1 MAVSP
6 ARAIRGPL
14 EGPATRLLG
23 VSAEAC
29 EAGTCIRLH
38 TDGAPG
44 EVAVFVLQ
52 DPPRLVIDLFDLRD
66 AETPARIPVGGSQV
80 SQLRVGTH
88 PEMVRIVADAGSEP
102 SSLEQVATEM
112 RPDGLVVRVGL
123 PRGDGAPDR
132 LLAVPS
138 VLPTRGASGALAG
151 PAAPSQ
157 PPAHGI
163 ETPLGR
169 PATQLLG
176 VSAEACEAG
185 TCIRLH
191 TDGAPGEVAVFVL
204 QDPPRLVIDLF
215 DLRDAET
222 PARIPVGGSQ
232 VSQLRVGTH
241 PEMIRIVADA
251 GSEPSSLERVAT
263 EMRPDGLVVEVGLP
277 RDDEA
282 PDRLLAVSP
291 VPPPRGASGASAAP
305 GPLPAQAGVSEPPK
319 ATSDGLHVEL
329 KADRSRVGRSLPRG
343 MRAVRSWTSAFDF
356 DWGSPS
362 GRGDGASDGE
372 RHEPASERGW
382 NGQGL
387 ATLADWEP
395 DTLAHNRIRLGF
407 LDDRIRLTARY
418 ARSRYDASAR
428 RFATLGS
435 LHGRDLDRLL
445 APAGVDGEAF
455 SGRLEGTLWR
465 WGPAGIDA
473 FASYQRVDPLFAWS
487 GSDEKDPFAKSD
499 RRMLEAGGR
508 IRSGPFGLELSRISE
523 QADVDD
529 SRSAPPRRWSNRA
542 VLSASLDPL
551 RQLDAGASEH
561 GLWSLAPDSAW
572 VSLSQGRVE
581 SDGSRREDAAT
592 RGLSAGLSWDGE
604 TSSATLG
611 LWRWSYEDGGAA
623 LDWTGSGAD
632 LSYGIY
638 GERWSLYAGLGAQ
651 RYLTDQ
657 PGYRSVESSVAGFAS
672 FSVRPKHLPGLTGTF
687 HLDLYQADYGASA
700 VPLQTD
706 SWGFRTGLDLADF
719 LFPIQRGFRPP
730 LRAAYGAVWSR
741 ARYGSADPQLALD
754 HGPIV
759 DFGIDF

>member
-1 MAVSP
+1 
-6 ARAIRGPL
+6 
-14 EGPATRLLG
+14 
-23 VSAEAC
+23 
-29 EAGTCIRLH
+29 
-38 TDGAPG
+38 
-44 EVAVFVLQ
+44 
-52 DPPRLVIDLFDLRD
+52 
-66 AETPARIPVGGSQV
+66 
-80 SQLRVGTH
+80 
-88 PEMVRIVADAGSEP
+88 
-102 SSLEQVATEM
+102 
-112 RPDGLVVRVGL
+112 
-123 PRGDGAPDR
+123 
-132 LLAVPS
+132 
-138 VLPTRGASGALAG
+138 
-151 PAAPSQ
+151 
-157 PPAHGI
+157 
-163 ETPLGR
+163 
-169 PATQLLG
+169 
-176 VSAEACEAG
+176 
-185 TCIRLH
+185 
-191 TDGAPGEVAVFVL
+191 
-204 QDPPRLVIDLF
+204 
-215 DLRDAET
+215 
-222 PARIPVGGSQ
+222 
-232 VSQLRVGTH
+232 
-241 PEMIRIVADA
+241 VADA

-277 RDDEA
+277 RDDGA
-282 PDRLLAVSP
+282 LDRLLV
-291 VPPPRGASGASAAP
+291 VPPALPTGGASGAPAAP
-305 GPLPAQAGVSEPPK
+305 RPLLAEADVSEPPE
-319 ATSDGLHVEL
+319 ATSSGFHVEL

-343 MRAVRSWTSAFDF
+343 LRALRSWTSAFDL
-356 DWGSPS
+356 DWRSPS
-362 GRGDGASDGE
+362 GRGDGASAGE
-372 RHEPASERGW
+372 RLEGASEPGW
-382 NGQGL
+382 GEDGQGL

-407 LDDRIRLTARY
+407 FDDRIRLTTRY
-418 ARSRYDASAR
+418 ARSRYDPTAP
-428 RFATLGS
+428 RFAALGS

-445 APAGVDGEAF
+445 APAGVEGEAF

-487 GSDEKDPFAKSD
+487 ESGKNDPFAKSD

-572 VSLSQGRVE
+572 VGLSQGRVE
-581 SDGSRREDAAT
+581 SDGARREDAAT

-611 LWRWSYEDGGAA
+611 LWRSSYEDGGAA

-638 GERWSLYAGLGAQ
+638 RERWSLYAGLGAQ

-672 FSVRPKHLPGLTGTF
+672 FSVRPKHLPGLTGTL
-687 HLDLYQADYGASA
+687 HLDRYQADYGASA
-700 VPLQTD
+700 APLQTD
-706 SWGFRTGLDLADF
+706 SWGFRTGLDLSDF
-719 LFPIQRGFRPP
+719 LFPIQRGFRPH
-730 LRAAYGAVWSR
+730 LRASYGAVWSR
-741 ARYGSADPQLALD
+741 ARYGSADPQRALD